1 MFVSSFSTYVHTAN
15 TNKSGDFKKSDE
27 KEKSESFSKSLSD
40 LTILKPYS
48 DKSLPINYISNY
60 KSFHNHQKLQEHLE
74 SQSEYKL
81 KQLSTLNSAKI
92 AYDENSK
99 MFSLARKP
107 SLSLSQ
113 TPKIDEKLPR
123 QEQEAKEKTLRHSM
137 INTYISNDNYYRI
150 TAA

>member
-1 MFVSSFSTYVHTAN
+1 MFVSSFSTFVHSTN
-15 TNKSGDFKKSDE
+15 TNKSIDFKKNDE

-60 KSFHNHQKLQEHLE
+60 KSFHNHQKLQEHLQ
-74 SQSEYKL
+74 SQGEYTL
-81 KQLSTLNSAKI
+81 KQLSTLNSAKV

-137 INTYISNDNYYRI
+137 INAYISNDNYYRV